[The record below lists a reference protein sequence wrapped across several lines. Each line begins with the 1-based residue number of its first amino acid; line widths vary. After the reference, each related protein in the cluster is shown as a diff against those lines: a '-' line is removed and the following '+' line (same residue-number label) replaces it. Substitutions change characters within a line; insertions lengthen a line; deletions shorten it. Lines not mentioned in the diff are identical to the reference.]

1 MSDLTAKMHGM
12 ASFNIAALIRQFDN
26 SADTTVTGSLSSLL
40 GEIIL
45 LEALSHSLTADGH
58 TVKMLPGRP
67 IRDDTAFGANHP
79 RPRVR
84 DLDAW
89 LLLDDSQLVAV
100 ECKHRTAASI
110 DGATVPD
117 EPEQLTAYARR
128 RWTTLKTDHIDT
140 DEWTDDNKVYLPLRP
155 PESLD
160 MAAAARAMPQMRRV
174 LAIWRPISC
183 DGISFKSEATS
194 TSVSN
199 DQLVPATAEVFSASL
214 YLRFLRD
221 RGETRLPSRLG
232 LAEKLLK
239 AVDELTE
246 P

>member
-1 MSDLTAKMHGM
+1 
-12 ASFNIAALIRQFDN
+12 
-26 SADTTVTGSLSSLL
+26 
-40 GEIIL
+40 
-45 LEALSHSLTADGH
+45 
-58 TVKMLPGRP
+58 VKMLPDRP
-67 IRDDTAFGANHP
+67 TRDDMAFGTNYP

-117 EPEQLTAYARR
+117 EPGQLADYARE
-128 RWTTLKTDHIDT
+128 RWTALKADHIET
-140 DEWTDDNKVYLPLRP
+140 EEWTDHNKVYLPVRP
-155 PESLD
+155 PRCLD
-160 MAAAARAMPQMRRV
+160 AAAAALAMPRLRRV
-174 LAIWRPISC
+174 LAIWRPISR
-183 DGISFKSEATS
+183 DGISFKSEATA

-199 DQLVPATAEVFSASL
+199 DQLTMVTAEVFSASL
-214 YLRFLRD
+214 YLRSLRD
-221 RGETRLPSRLG
+221 RGETRLTSRLG

-239 AVDELTE
+239 AVGELIE

>member
-45 LEALSHSLTADGH
+45 LEAVSHSLTADGH

-67 IRDDTAFGANHP
+67 IRDDTAFGVTHP

-160 MAAAARAMPQMRRV
+160 MAAAARAMLQLRRV

-183 DGISFKSEATS
+183 DGTSFKSEATS

-199 DQLVPATAEVFSASL
+199 NQLVPATAEVFSASL

-221 RGETRLPSRLG
+221 RGETRLPARLG
-232 LAEKLLK
+232 LAERSC
-239 AVDELTE
+239 
-246 P
+246 